1 MTTQSNIENQVNKFN
16 YPSPLRAW
24 MLVLLLTVAYV
35 FSFIDRWIL
44 GLLIEPIKAD
54 MGLTDF
60 QIGLML
66 GPAFAIFYA
75 TLGVPLGWAA
85 DHVKRVWIVA
95 AGIIVW
101 SMATAASG
109 LAKTF
114 PHLFVARMSVGV
126 GEATLSPCAMS
137 MITDSFPAEKRGL
150 PIAFYSAALSVG
162 AAIAN
167 LLGAAILTWANH
179 TSSLSLPIVGTVAPW
194 QLTFFVLGIPGIFLG
209 IVFLFLKEPKRQ
221 QNTNTN
227 IEIRSNPIHVLGYI
241 KQRLALFACFMS
253 IFCYLTITAYSQ
265 GWLAPMFQRTWGW
278 SPVDYALVNG
288 LVLLAIGPISIS
300 LAGIISDKWY
310 QNGRKEAPLII
321 AIIGTLIVLPSGVMA
336 PLMPSGELA
345 IAVYAINTVGITWM
359 SATGI
364 TALVNIVPSNIRAQM
379 VAYYYMTISLAG
391 LFLGPTMVGY
401 ISDNYFEANS
411 LRNAMSIV
419 PLIFGLPVLMLIPIT
434 RKLYLRE
441 YNTVNAEAN
450 Q

>member
-1 MTTQSNIENQVNKFN
+1 ME
-16 YPSPLRAW
+16 YL
-24 MLVLLLTVAYV
+24 
-35 FSFIDRWIL
+35 
-44 GLLIEPIKAD
+44 E
-54 MGLTDF
+54 
-60 QIGLML
+60 
-66 GPAFAIFYA
+66 
-75 TLGVPLGWAA
+75 
-85 DHVKRVWIVA
+85 
-95 AGIIVW
+95 
-101 SMATAASG
+101 
-109 LAKTF
+109 
-114 PHLFVARMSVGV
+114 
-126 GEATLSPCAMS
+126 
-137 MITDSFPAEKRGL
+137 
-150 PIAFYSAALSVG
+150 
-162 AAIAN
+162 
-167 LLGAAILTWANH
+167 
-179 TSSLSLPIVGTVAPW
+179 
-194 QLTFFVLGIPGIFLG
+194 FFRYY
-209 IVFLFLKEPKRQ
+209 FLFLKEPKRQ

-227 IEIRSNPIHVLGYI
+227 LEVRSNPIHVLGYI

-321 AIIGTLIVLPSGVMA
+321 AIIGTLIVLPTGVMA

-441 YNTVNAEAN
+441 YNAVNAEAN
-450 Q
+450 

>member
-1 MTTQSNIENQVNKFN
+1 
-16 YPSPLRAW
+16 

-167 LLGAAILTWANH
+167 LLGAAILTWANQ

-209 IVFLFLKEPKRQ
+209 IIFLFLKEPKRQ
-221 QNTNTN
+221 QNTYTN
-227 IEIRSNPIHVLGYI
+227 LEVRSNPIHVLGYI

-321 AIIGTLIVLPSGVMA
+321 AIIGTLIVLPTGVMA

-441 YNTVNAEAN
+441 YNAVNAEAN
-450 Q
+450 

>member
-1 MTTQSNIENQVNKFN
+1 
-16 YPSPLRAW
+16 
-24 MLVLLLTVAYV
+24 
-35 FSFIDRWIL
+35 
-44 GLLIEPIKAD
+44 
-54 MGLTDF
+54 
-60 QIGLML
+60 
-66 GPAFAIFYA
+66 
-75 TLGVPLGWAA
+75 
-85 DHVKRVWIVA
+85 
-95 AGIIVW
+95 
-101 SMATAASG
+101 MATAASG

-167 LLGAAILTWANH
+167 LLGAAILTWANQ

-209 IVFLFLKEPKRQ
+209 IIFLFLKEPKRQ

-227 IEIRSNPIHVLGYI
+227 LEVRSNPIHVLGYI

-321 AIIGTLIVLPSGVMA
+321 AIIGTLIVLPTGVMA

-441 YNTVNAEAN
+441 YNAVNAEAN
-450 Q
+450 